1 MPRRQWFPPPRLS
14 PAPQD
19 SLDPSSSSSFVVVV
33 VVAVVVVAV
42 VVVAVVVAGSG
53 VADIVAADGV
63 AEAAVGVPCCRG
75 DEADCDSLVVAVV
88 AAVVVAF

>member
-1 MPRRQWFPPPRLS
+1 MPRRRWFPPPRLS

-33 VVAVVVVAV
+33 VVAVA
-42 VVVAVVVAGSG
+42 VVAVVVAGSG
-53 VADIVAADGV
+53 VADIVAAAGV

-75 DEADCDSLVVAVV
+75 DEADCDDSLVVAVV
-88 AAVVVAF
+88 AAVVVAS

>member
-1 MPRRQWFPPPRLS
+1 MPRRRWFPPPRLS

-33 VVAVVVVAV
+33 VVVVVAV
-42 VVVAVVVAGSG
+42 VAVVAGSG
-53 VADIVAADGV
+53 VADIVAAAGV

-88 AAVVVAF
+88 AAVVVAS